1 MLWLVVGLIL
11 WIAVHLS
18 PSLLPSIRAGLVGSI
33 GEKPYKGV
41 FAIAVVGAHAVIVYG
56 WQLAVTDNHYQ
67 LATKVS
73 IVVAGI
79 LILLASVLIVVGS
92 VALFWEP
99 VRVVPVA
106 RRATPARRSRT
117 GTDTSRQRSRA
128 AMTSVEIGIYS
139 ILAIL
144 VLIYSGM
151 YVPVVLGLVSFVGV
165 WAIKGRLSI
174 AVKLL
179 TLAASDSI
187 ASYLFGVIPLFVLM
201 GLLVGAAD
209 MGTDAFAVANQAFRR
224 VRAGLGIATA
234 AANAIFAAITGISIA
249 SAAIFT
255 RVAVPEMLRYGYRP
269 RFAVGVVAGS
279 SILGMLIAPS
289 LLLILYA
296 VLTEQ
301 SVGDMFLAGV
311 IPGILL
317 SLAFCAAILG
327 FAWLAPSMIGGEVPQ
342 DGDSRSLMS
351 RRQMIGKLAPILVLV
366 VMVIGG
372 IYGGVF
378 TPTEAGAAGALGALV
393 IAIAKR
399 KLDLR
404 TFWGVLIET
413 GHITASICFLVI
425 AASMYS
431 RMLGL
436 SGIAMELGDF
446 VQHGNLGLYGL
457 LAVYVVLLLVL
468 GTVLDSTSIILILV
482 PLFLP
487 MLAPFGVDLVWF
499 GIITVI
505 GVEIGL
511 LTPPLGIA
519 AYVIKSTLDSDEI
532 SLFDIFAG
540 AFPFAVIMLLM
551 VILIIAVPD
560 IVLALL

>member
-1 MLWLVVGLIL
+1 M
-11 WIAVHLS
+11 S
-18 PSLLPSIRAGLVGSI
+18 SI
-33 GEKPYKGV
+33 
-41 FAIAVVGAHAVIVYG
+41 
-56 WQLAVTDNHYQ
+56 
-67 LATKVS
+67 
-73 IVVAGI
+73 
-79 LILLASVLIVVGS
+79 
-92 VALFWEP
+92 
-99 VRVVPVA
+99 
-106 RRATPARRSRT
+106 
-117 GTDTSRQRSRA
+117 
-128 AMTSVEIGIYS
+128 EIGVIS

-144 VLIYSGM
+144 VLIYGGM
-151 YVPVVLGLVSFVGV
+151 YVPVVLALVSFVGV
-165 WAIKGRLSI
+165 WAIKGKLII

-224 VRAGLGIATA
+224 VRGGLGVATV

-255 RVAVPEMLRYGYRP
+255 RVAVPEMLRFGYRP

-279 SILGMLIAPS
+279 SILGMLIPPS

-317 SLAFCAAILG
+317 SLAFCVAILG
-327 FAWLAPSMIGGEVPQ
+327 TAWLAPAVIGGKVGHHAASEA
-342 DGDSRSLMS
+342 LMTT
-351 RRQMIGKLAPILVLV
+351 RQMIGKLAPIFGLV

-393 IAIAKR
+393 IAIVKR

-404 TFWGVLIET
+404 AFWKVLIET

-446 VQHGNLGLYGL
+446 VQNGDFGLYGL
-457 LAVYVVLLLVL
+457 LAVYVAVLLLL
-468 GTVLDSTSIILILV
+468 GTVLDSTSIILIAV

-487 MLAPFGVDLVWF
+487 MLVPFEVDLVWF

-505 GVEIGL
+505 SVEIGL

-551 VILIIAVPD
+551 VILIIAVPE
-560 IVLALL
+560 IVLALI

>member
-1 MLWLVVGLIL
+1 M
-11 WIAVHLS
+11 S
-18 PSLLPSIRAGLVGSI
+18 
-33 GEKPYKGV
+33 
-41 FAIAVVGAHAVIVYG
+41 
-56 WQLAVTDNHYQ
+56 
-67 LATKVS
+67 
-73 IVVAGI
+73 
-79 LILLASVLIVVGS
+79 
-92 VALFWEP
+92 
-99 VRVVPVA
+99 
-106 RRATPARRSRT
+106 
-117 GTDTSRQRSRA
+117 
-128 AMTSVEIGIYS
+128 SVEIGIVS

-144 VLIYSGM
+144 VLIYGGM
-151 YVPVVLGLVSFVGV
+151 YVPVVLGLVSFIGV
-165 WAIKGRLSI
+165 WAIKGKLII
-174 AVKLL
+174 AIKLL
-179 TLAASDSI
+179 TLTASDSI

-224 VRAGLGIATA
+224 VRGGLGIATV

-255 RVAVPEMLRYGYRP
+255 RVAVPEMLRFGYRP

-279 SILGMLIAPS
+279 SILGMLIPPS

-327 FAWLAPSMIGGEVPQ
+327 VAWLAPAIIGGRVGHHSASEA
-342 DGDSRSLMS
+342 LMS
-351 RRQMIGKLAPILVLV
+351 TRQMIGKLAPIFGLV

-393 IAIAKR
+393 IAIVKR
-399 KLDLR
+399 KLDPR
-404 TFWGVLIET
+404 AFWQVLIET

-436 SGIAMELGDF
+436 SGIAMELGEF
-446 VQHGNLGLYGL
+446 VQHGDLGLYGL
-457 LAVYVVLLLVL
+457 LAVYVALLLLL
-468 GTVLDSTSIILILV
+468 GTVLDSTSIILITV

-487 MLAPFGVDLVWF
+487 MVVPFEVDLVWF

-532 SLFDIFAG
+532 TLFDIFAG

-551 VILIIAVPD
+551 VILIIAVPE
-560 IVLALL
+560 IVLALI